1 MAKAKRVRV
10 GQKLI
15 KPKSTP
21 PAKRRGVILS
31 HNIDY
36 GERDGDQVSLIVTS
50 AQERI
55 LGGGLLFQTANK
67 WLPGVANREWQ
78 ETVALIGIKI
88 AMLTQFILNSAVEPS
103 SDGQYHLDVE
113 IAADN
118 PTHYTIRLR
127 YPQGQGGGITSVTAI
142 DLPAGSQPTASYN
155 AETGALTLGIPR
167 GQSVTSVTA
176 VDLPAGSQPTATYD
190 SATGALQLG
199 IPRGANGQSVTS
211 VTAVD
216 LPAGSQPTATYNSA
230 TGALQLGIPRCSCA
244 GEIPP
249 PPDTDAQR
257 CGAARLYA
265 ERVLVLSSKLATD
278 LSTGLTAFQAA
289 TTTGAA
295 VAFAFGV
302 TVAPPIAIAI
312 SCVELF
318 ASIGAT
324 VISGYNDQATQDEI
338 AKAIYCQLRAQNIT
352 SANGMAQVLSAAF
365 ANNANKAAWFANT
378 ARLLGDDLTTRI
390 LGIGAQ
396 EPSNACELYNCETYA
411 ADEFLL
417 DFRSEPNGV
426 GVAAPF
432 WYAAVWQPGGWRP
445 TAQWPEWGH
454 IFQLDQDLWNQV
466 KQRFNKITRI
476 TFYHGG
482 MYSSQAH
489 QYQIS
494 LRSLVPE
501 VDLGFAGAN
510 KPSPQVVDNLN
521 WTIANSTVPQV
532 WFHAYIV
539 SHIVLKGVLH

>member
-55 LGGGLLFQTANK
+55 LGGGLLFQAANK

-155 AETGALTLGIPR
+155 AETGAL
-167 GQSVTSVTA
+167 
-176 VDLPAGSQPTATYD
+176 
-190 SATGALQLG
+190 QLG

-211 VTAVD
+211 VTAVA
-216 LPAGSQPTATYNSA
+216 LPAGSQPTATYNST

-249 PPDTDAQR
+249 PPNTDAQK

-312 SCVELF
+312 AAVELF
-318 ASIGAT
+318 ASIGAA
-324 VISGYNDQATQDEI
+324 VINGYNDQATQDEI

-396 EPSNACELYNCETYA
+396 EPSNACALYTCPSNEPQTIT
-411 ADEFLL
+411 LRL
-417 DFRSEPNGV
+417 DFTTNPPSLPPNTTLNNATYNPFFRGSAQIALTTFRKVIGV
-426 GVAAPF
+426 RYSLGSGVAAAELYLRQDANIVRTIGTGYTGIYPPPPYPELCNF
-432 WYAAVWQPGGWRP
+432 LQIGVVGGQGLRWI
-445 TAQWPEWGH
+445 E
-454 IFQLDQDLWNQV
+454 IDLQL
-466 KQRFNKITRI
+466 
-476 TFYHGG
+476 
-482 MYSSQAH
+482 
-489 QYQIS
+489 
-494 LRSLVPE
+494 P
-501 VDLGFAGAN
+501 
-510 KPSPQVVDNLN
+510 
-521 WTIANSTVPQV
+521 
-532 WFHAYIV
+532 
-539 SHIVLKGVLH
+539 